1 MAGNFQAAFCRRQHL
16 CSRHELKA
24 PILIFAGLFL
34 LATSVRALETSA
46 VTAVTASPSIASDEV
61 KVLRAGTPLTPVDA
75 DLMMGGCHST
85 RSAANDAA
93 AGQALP
99 SLTGQA
105 VRQVSLKQ
113 GSKKFG
119 RCQASQTITN

>member
-1 MAGNFQAAFCRRQHL
+1 MAGNFQAAFCRRQHP
-16 CSRHELKA
+16 CSRHELRA

-34 LATSVRALETSA
+34 LATSVRALETSS
-46 VTAVTASPSIASDEV
+46 VTAVTASPMVASDDV
-61 KVLRAGTPLTPVDA
+61 KVLRAESPLTPVDA

-85 RSAANDAA
+85 RTAVNDSAN
-93 AGQALP
+93 GQRLHSA
-99 SLTGQA
+99 SGQS

-119 RCQASQTITN
+119 RCQPTPTIAH